1 MCEFS
6 EFLVAVTSP
15 RYWEYS
21 GVQDKDVL
29 DLMDLADRYNSL
41 HTLNVE

>member
-6 EFLVAVTSP
+6 ESLAAVTSP
-15 RYWEYS
+15 RYWEY
-21 GVQDKDVL
+21 GGDQDKDVL
-29 DLMDLADRYNSL
+29 DLMDFASHGSSL